1 MPMRRFAIDHLNPD
15 QLREAWP
22 VVRMS
27 DSLANCDWWMSE
39 AAQLIERGGVILAAR
54 ATDGNIYGVATY
66 AVAKKPLV
74 GRVLTVGTLI
84 TFELSRRAPARH
96 ALHEALELLANAF
109 DCRSIVLPLPSKAQL
124 QHRAKALFGVRQF
137 NQQPH
142 TP

>member
-1 MPMRRFAIDHLNPD
+1 MPMPRFAIAHLNPD
-15 QLREAWP
+15 QLGEAWP

-39 AAQLIERGGVILAAR
+39 AAQLIERGGGILAAR
-54 ATDGNIYGVATY
+54 ASDGNIYGVATY

-74 GRVLTVGTLI
+74 GRVLTVNTLI

-96 ALHEALELLANAF
+96 ALHEALKLLANAF
-109 DCRSIVLPLPSKAQL
+109 DCRSIVFPLPSKAHL
-124 QHRAKALFGVRQF
+124 QHRANALYGAEQS
-137 NQQPH
+137 NQLPR